1 MSFALLGKLL
11 IQLPLVPVPSKLIN
25 DSLRYSGSLRLGNPK
40 AQPHQPPSRGG
51 EWWRQSQSTHRS
63 HLL

>member
-51 EWWRQSQSTHRS
+51 EW
-63 HLL
+63 